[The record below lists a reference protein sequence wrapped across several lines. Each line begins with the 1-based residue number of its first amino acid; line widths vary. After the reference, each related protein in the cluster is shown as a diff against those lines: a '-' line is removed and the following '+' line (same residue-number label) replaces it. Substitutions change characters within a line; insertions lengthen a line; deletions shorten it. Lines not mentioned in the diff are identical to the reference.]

1 MLNISISALHCRQYD
16 NLNSH
21 PKGLLNNII
30 FTNGSRHSRWKL
42 ISGNWSAA
50 RAGLCFSFLPSMKMY
65 LCLFFFPQDGCCRV
79 AWQILFYWSWWTL
92 NLFSSPPLLILLMFS
107 LLLRRLMHSLI
118 YHCWRE
124 RGKMSITTVKCEHL
138 TTVRM
143 LEPLL

>member
-1 MLNISISALHCRQYD
+1 MLNMSISALHCRQYD

-30 FTNGSRHSRWKL
+30 FTNGSGHSHWKL

-50 RAGLCFSFLPSMKMY
+50 RAVLCFSFLPSMKMY
-65 LCLFFFPQDGCCRV
+65 LCLFFAHRMDVAGLLDRSYFTDLGEHSIYFP
-79 AWQILFYWSWWTL
+79 
-92 NLFSSPPLLILLMFS
+92 PPLLILLMFS
-107 LLLRRLMHSLI
+107 LLLRRVMHSLI

-143 LEPLL
+143 LELLL